1 MLRYSIGAFQAA
13 HGIAHLVGFEG
24 PWGLGSF
31 AGQPKSP
38 PLLAS
43 FAPPVL
49 LALQVLQ
56 LPWLVSLVA
65 FVIAALALAARNSC
79 AGIAIA
85 AVISPLAVPR
95 MVAKRGGRR
104 RNQPRDPDRSR
115 HRHLR
120 PRPTLAGPLLTLADG
135 QGR

>member
-1 MLRYSIGAFQAA
+1 MLRYSIGAFQAG
-13 HGIAHLVGFEG
+13 HGVAHLIGFEG

-65 FVIAALALAARNSC
+65 FVIAALALVATRTWACIAVSVAA
-79 AGIAIA
+79 AI
-85 AVISPLAVPR
+85 SLA
-95 MVAKRGGRR
+95 
-104 RNQPRDPDRSR
+104 QPFAWSAECTR
-115 HRHLR
+115 
-120 PRPTLAGPLLTLADG
+120 
-135 QGR
+135 